1 MFQYSRLDV
10 MFNRIRINEYTSVND
25 LESLLGIT
33 DRTIRNDI
41 QEINNDLEKNGAIIK
56 LKRNHGY
63 YISILDEDKYNK
75 FVKEMDTEEDN
86 ASLLDSSEDR
96 IKSILYSLLSTN
108 RLHFIRRLYP
118 SSKKVVYLSFFLHA
132 LSTSDDSF
140 SIFL

>member
-86 ASLLDSSEDR
+86 TSLLDSSEDR
-96 IKSILYSLLSTN
+96 IKSIFIPYYPLTNMLQWMIWLNLYL
-108 RLHFIRRLYP
+108 FRRIL
-118 SSKKVVYLSFFLHA
+118 
-132 LSTSDDSF
+132 
-140 SIFL
+140 

>member
-63 YISILDEDKYNK
+63 YISILDEDKYNN
-75 FVKEMDTEEDN
+75 FIKEMDTELHGREWR
-86 ASLLDSSEDR
+86 LLQ
-96 IKSILYSLLSTN
+96 
-108 RLHFIRRLYP
+108 
-118 SSKKVVYLSFFLHA
+118 
-132 LSTSDDSF
+132 
-140 SIFL
+140 

>member
-56 LKRNHGY
+56 LREITVN
-63 YISILDEDKYNK
+63 
-75 FVKEMDTEEDN
+75 
-86 ASLLDSSEDR
+86 
-96 IKSILYSLLSTN
+96 
-108 RLHFIRRLYP
+108 
-118 SSKKVVYLSFFLHA
+118 
-132 LSTSDDSF
+132 
-140 SIFL
+140 IFLFWMKTSTTTS

>member
-63 YISILDEDKYNK
+63 YISILMK
-75 FVKEMDTEEDN
+75 T
-86 ASLLDSSEDR
+86 
-96 IKSILYSLLSTN
+96 STT
-108 RLHFIRRLYP
+108 
-118 SSKKVVYLSFFLHA
+118 
-132 LSTSDDSF
+132 TS
-140 SIFL
+140 

>member
-75 FVKEMDTEEDN
+75 FVKEMDTTEDN

-108 RLHFIRRLYP
+108 EYVTMDDLAESVFI
-118 SSKKVVYLSFFLHA
+118 SKNTLNKYIK
-132 LSTSDDSF
+132 T
-140 SIFL
+140 IKEIIGK

>member
-56 LKRNHGY
+56 TK
-63 YISILDEDKYNK
+63 EKYT
-75 FVKEMDTEEDN
+75 V
-86 ASLLDSSEDR
+86 
-96 IKSILYSLLSTN
+96 I
-108 RLHFIRRLYP
+108 
-118 SSKKVVYLSFFLHA
+118 
-132 LSTSDDSF
+132 
-140 SIFL
+140 IFLFWMKTSITNS

>member
-63 YISILDEDKYNK
+63 YISIFGWRQVQQICKGNGY
-75 FVKEMDTEEDN
+75 
-86 ASLLDSSEDR
+86 
-96 IKSILYSLLSTN
+96 
-108 RLHFIRRLYP
+108 RRG
-118 SSKKVVYLSFFLHA
+118 
-132 LSTSDDSF
+132 
-140 SIFL
+140 

>member
-75 FVKEMDTEEDN
+75 FVKEMDTKEDN
-86 ASLLDSSEDR
+86 ASLLDSSKTESNPFFIPYCPLTNMLQWMIWLNLYLFRR
-96 IKSILYSLLSTN
+96 IL
-108 RLHFIRRLYP
+108 
-118 SSKKVVYLSFFLHA
+118 
-132 LSTSDDSF
+132 
-140 SIFL
+140 

>member
-63 YISILDEDKYNK
+63 GWRQVQQICKGNGY
-75 FVKEMDTEEDN
+75 
-86 ASLLDSSEDR
+86 
-96 IKSILYSLLSTN
+96 
-108 RLHFIRRLYP
+108 RRG
-118 SSKKVVYLSFFLHA
+118 
-132 LSTSDDSF
+132 
-140 SIFL
+140 